1 MYVYKVKA
9 VNGQYYIGVGDGD
22 GRGKQTTTD
31 PHGVFP
37 SHVNNGQYNQKNT
50 TMEILQRGNT
60 DTVDRFINTYI
71 RNNISDPKFLGL
83 KGYLQPKT
91 DTTNTKNT
99 EVYEYETVTPQP
111 LSESELMFQ
120 SNDELNP
127 PVFDYEGDVI
137 AIMDEDTYEDEEDEF
152 HFDADDDAFDDIDD
166 IDDEFFTNEEE

>member
-22 GRGKQTTTD
+22 GRSKQTTTD

-50 TMEILQRGNT
+50 TIEILYRGNT
-60 DTVDRFINTYI
+60 DKIERFINTYI
-71 RNNISDPKFLGL
+71 VNNGLGSDSKFLGL
-83 KGYLQPKT
+83 RRNFQTKT
-91 DTTNTKNT
+91 DTTNTKDT
-99 EVYEYETVTPQP
+99 DVYEYETVTPQP
-111 LSESELMFQ
+111 ISESELLFQ

-127 PVFDYEGDVI
+127 PEFDHQMV
-137 AIMDEDTYEDEEDEF
+137 EDTYEDEEDEF
-152 HFDADDDAFDDIDD
+152 HFDVDDDEFDDIDD

>member
-50 TMEILQRGNT
+50 TMEILSRGNT
-60 DTVDRFINTYI
+60 DKVYRFINNYI
-71 RNNISDPKFLGL
+71 RDNNSDPKFLGL
-83 KGYLQPKT
+83 KGYHQEQT
-91 DTTNTKNT
+91 I
-99 EVYEYETVTPQP
+99 
-111 LSESELMFQ
+111 SESELLFQ

-127 PVFDYEGDVI
+127 PEFDYQMV
-137 AIMDEDTYEDEEDEF
+137 EDTYEDEGDEF
-152 HFDADDDAFDDIDD
+152 HFDVDDDEFDDIDD

>member
-22 GRGKQTTTD
+22 GRGKQNNSD

-50 TMEILQRGNT
+50 TIEVLRRGNE
-60 DTVDRFINTYI
+60 DKVYRFINTYI
-71 RNNISDPKFLGL
+71 RDNNSDPKFLGL
-83 KGYLQPKT
+83 KGYHQTQPI
-91 DTTNTKNT
+91 
-99 EVYEYETVTPQP
+99 
-111 LSESELMFQ
+111 SESELLFQ

-127 PVFDYEGDVI
+127 PEFDHQMV
-137 AIMDEDTYEDEEDEF
+137 EDTYEDEEDEF
-152 HFDADDDAFDDIDD
+152 HFDVDDDEFDDIDD